1 MALTN
6 WFKKNNADDE
16 FDDLEEDFNNSYYE
30 PEKKDSGDKRQTASR
45 DDAYENEEYD
55 TYERQPRRKNE
66 DDEPAYESARQP
78 KSRQNGYY
86 VPPYNS
92 IPEDDMSDYV
102 DLKPADH
109 SGERVVEA
117 YDAPETDNVMYF
129 LPVDYADFMR
139 DSGDIVG
146 GLQDKC
152 PIVICLRKLDK
163 LSIMRVY
170 DFTTG
175 LTMGLD
181 ADLFRMGAT
190 SIVLAPEGRRVNVND
205 LTVPAEFLSDDE
217 ESEEDA

>member
-30 PEKKDSGDKRQTASR
+30 PEKKNGGDKRQTASR

-55 TYERQPRRKNE
+55 TYERQPRRKDE
-66 DDEPAYESARQP
+66 DDEPAYEARQP

-92 IPEDDMSDYV
+92 IPEDDMGDYV

-109 SGERVVEA
+109 TGERIVEA

-146 GLQDKC
+146 GLQDNC

-190 SIVLAPEGRRVNVND
+190 SIVLCPEGRRVNVND